1 MQKKLFPTLAL
12 VASVFVLAT
21 SCTKDDER
29 VTKSSSTTKDT
40 VVAAA
45 RVSSDEQLW
54 KDVKNATSRF
64 HSTTQAVA
72 AGYIP
77 ENFCVSVP
85 GVGGMGMHWANP
97 SLVDGVFDPLKPEAV
112 LYAPGPDGKPQL
124 IALEYIVMNT
134 GQAAPSFGSQP
145 FDVNGVPGLPPHW
158 SLHVWLYKHNPAG
171 MFQPFNP
178 DVSCQ

>member
-1 MQKKLFPTLAL
+1 MQTKLTLAL
-12 VASVFVLAT
+12 LASVLVLTT
-21 SCTKDDER
+21 SCTKDEPE
-29 VTKSSSTTKDT
+29 TSKPAPAIKET
-40 VVAAA
+40 VAS
-45 RVSSDEQLW
+45 RTSSDEQLW
-54 KDVKNATSRF
+54 KDVKKATSRF
-64 HSTTQAVA
+64 HSTTQAIA
-72 AGYIP
+72 AGYVP
-77 ENFCVSVP
+77 ETHCVSIP
-85 GVGGMGMHWANP
+85 GVGGMGMHWVNP
-97 SLVDGVFDPLKPEAV
+97 ALVDGVYDPLQPEAV

-145 FDVNGVPGLPPHW
+145 FDVNGVPGMPPHW